1 LTVRKPQGP
10 RQGWIYMINP
20 YRVSLTCKAKHT
32 HIYTLDGP
40 GEILCRTETCSLT
53 INSSHVFRGAHP
65 YVIWTNDQLQ
75 HDSGYIKTFIAI
87 PLTSKTTFAGLPTT
101 YPITKTAKNGLTEK
115 SYALVHQICTVDA
128 ACFKDKDDCW
138 IERIGQLD
146 QKDKDG
152 IEERL
157 KYALNINETPS
168 EDWFKKNTSPEL
180 IQRLYS
186 YLPASIQERTLEDLL
201 DLGSEE

>member
-1 LTVRKPQGP
+1 
-10 RQGWIYMINP
+10 MISP

-32 HIYTLDGP
+32 YIYNLDEP
-40 GEILCRTETCSLT
+40 GEIPCKIESCSLT
-53 INSSHVFRGAHP
+53 INSSHVFRGTHP
-65 YVIWTNDQLQ
+65 YVIWTSDQFQ
-75 HDSGYIKTFIAI
+75 YDSSYIKTFIAI

-101 YPITKTAKNGLTEK
+101 YPITKTARNSLMEK
-115 SYALVHQICTVDA
+115 SYALVNQICTVDS

-146 QKDKDG
+146 QKDKNG

-157 KYALNINETPS
+157 KYVLNINEEPS

-180 IQRLYS
+180 IKRLYS
-186 YLPASIQERTLEDLL
+186 YLPASIQEEALEDLL
-201 DLGSEE
+201 DLDSSLEE